1 MGKKQGHKVNNS
13 LGRIIIKDRY
23 GKKRTVASSMLH
35 TSEIQDGQDWDRLN
49 IQSITEQTHI
59 DEFLS
64 TAELAGTEFQAV
76 RLNMKF
82 VNPSQRSGMPT
93 VDEKKKIEAAQDA
106 NRNMLKI
113 PRRPGWSIL
122 TTPEQLAEAE
132 RNNFLTWRR
141 SLVQLQDMENITL
154 TPFERNLEFWRQLW
168 RVIERSDVVMQILDA
183 RNPLLFRCEDL
194 EAYVKE
200 VSKHKDNML
209 LINKSDFLTDQQ
221 RETWAEYFRQHDI
234 KAVFFSALY
243 GEDLD
248 DIEEEEQDT
257 QPSENDD
264 EDDDDDDEG
273 DSEDGEEEDRDNDDD
288 DDMTEEGISKEAIE
302 ECEKDIQHLSMKL
315 QEQNINTSSP
325 SSSTTTTP
333 KATTTTTTTTTS
345 PTLVPNPTTT
355 TTSPISSPSTSSV
368 PNPATTTT
376 TTTTTTS
383 LSLPSPPSSSTS
395 PGSSN
400 KGYVTT
406 SQLMNRAELMDVMRT
421 VHTGPRVAGKVV
433 TIGLVGYPNVGKS
446 STINCLMQEKKVS
459 VSATPGKTKHF
470 QTLYLSEDILLCD
483 CPGLVFPAFV
493 TTKQE
498 MIISGILPIDQMRN
512 EVPPIN
518 LVASRIPRKVFENMY
533 GITIPKP
540 REGEDPDRAPT
551 SEELLNAYG
560 FMRGYMTQRGLPDN
574 PRSARYILKDYMN
587 GKLLFCHAPP
597 DRPQDLY
604 HTPDVVKVGKGGTQ
618 AAPTPQQK
626 KTQPYAIQPE
636 VVDRRFFKLPVASYH
651 VKAINR
657 GPTNLTNAHTA
668 EGKLPKAKKFK
679 KKEKLRKRFA
689 HLDDW

>member
-13 LGRIIIKDRY
+13 LGRTIIKDRY

-82 VNPSQRSGMPT
+82 VNPSLRSGMPT
-93 VDEKKKIEAAQDA
+93 VEEKKKIQAAQDA

-113 PRRPGWSIL
+113 PRRPAWNIL

-141 SLVQLQDMENITL
+141 SLAQLQDVEDITL
-154 TPFERNLEFWRQLW
+154 TPYERNLEFWRQLW

-194 EAYVKE
+194 ELYVKE

-209 LINKSDFLTDQQ
+209 LINKSDFLTDEQ
-221 RETWAEYFRQHDI
+221 REAWAEYFRQHDI

-243 GEDLD
+243 GQELD
-248 DIEEEEQDT
+248 DIEEEEQET
-257 QPSENDD
+257 QPTENDEE
-264 EDDDDDDEG
+264 EDN
-273 DSEDGEEEDRDNDDD
+273 EDGEEDRDQGNDDV
-288 DDMTEEGISKEAIE
+288 MTEEGISKEAIK
-302 ECEKDIQHLSMKL
+302 ECEKDIQHLSRKL

-325 SSSTTTTP
+325 STTVP
-333 KATTTTTTTTTS
+333 KAITTS
-345 PTLVPNPTTT
+345 PTSVPNPT

-376 TTTTTTS
+376 S
-383 LSLPSPPSSSTS
+383 PSLPSPPSSSTS
-395 PGSSN
+395 PGST

-406 SQLMNRAELMDVMRT
+406 SQLMTRAELMDVMRK

-512 EVPPIN
+512 EVPPVS

-533 GITIPKP
+533 GITLPKP
-540 REGEDPDRAPT
+540 REGEDPDRPPT

-597 DRPQDLY
+597 GQPQDHY
-604 HTPDVVKVGKGGTQ
+604 HTPDVVKIGKGGTQ

-636 VVDRRFFKLPVASYH
+636 VIDRRFFKVPVASYH

-657 GPTNLTNAHTA
+657 GPTKITNVRGADGKGDA
-668 EGKLPKAKKFK
+668 AVEGKLPKVKKFK